1 MEKVA
6 VTGPSAGRRWEIN
19 PVVSCTA
26 LVLAACAMA
35 CGPVQAQDRP
45 AGDVVVADADAKPS
59 SVRLEVQT
67 STLPR
72 LDAQDSGFQAQR
84 IDLSLFP
91 TASSKFGAVVG
102 VSGFNNGLPQLGL
115 TPTHPSVDVGVRWS
129 QRVQSRQI
137 DITAWRRMTNDED
150 AYTLIQ
156 MNQPVYGARV
166 ELNLSP
172 SKGPLSFT
180 GGFIGMQL
188 QSGARIS
195 IKRKDGGPMIYY
207 RTSF

>member
-6 VTGPSAGRRWEIN
+6 VIGRSAGRRWENN
-19 PVVSCTA
+19 PVASCTA

-35 CGPVQAQDRP
+35 GGPVRAQEQP
-45 AGDVVVADADAKPS
+45 AGGVVVADASARP

-91 TASSKFGAVVG
+91 TAGSRFGAVVG
-102 VSGFNNGLPQLGL
+102 VSGFNNNSLPQLGL
-115 TPTHPSVDVGVRWS
+115 APTHPSVDLGVRWS

-137 DITAWRRMTNDED
+137 DIMAWRRMTTDED

-172 SKGPLSFT
+172 SKGPLSIS

>member
-6 VTGPSAGRRWEIN
+6 VTGQSAGRRWESN
-19 PVVSCTA
+19 PVASCTA
-26 LVLAACAMA
+26 LVLATCAMA
-35 CGPVQAQDRP
+35 CGPVQAQQQ
-45 AGDVVVADADAKPS
+45 VADAVMADAAAKP

-72 LDAQDSGFQAQR
+72 LEAQDSGFQAPR

-91 TASSKFGAVVG
+91 TAGSKFGAVVG

-115 TPTHPSVDVGVRWS
+115 APTHPSVDVGVRWS

-150 AYTLIQ
+150 AYTLTQ

-172 SKGPLSFT
+172 SKGPLSFS